1 MARVGLLACG
11 RAVTLLGCLAQHA
24 ARAQLDRR
32 LQHALFGSALAEEL
46 LGGSLPHPARLVDY
60 AGYRLQ
66 QLWPGQQ
73 VFEPAALTELHL
85 LDGLQ
90 QLVVTLLDYEMPL
103 RALPLLCLYR
113 HLAADTCRDV
123 QHTVTADALGVQA
136 LCELGQLHDAWQ
148 ILGAVHAGTDLP
160 VDWLELPPSRLP
172 EGTAAP
178 PPPPPP
184 PPPPLLLHLPP
195 EDEAN
200 AAAVEALL
208 GLGVAPHLPSLYGA
222 SLLRL
227 LELGRVQLLLR
238 LAERPPPPSPA
249 GDAGAPAAAA
259 APAKGGKGAPP
270 PAAKGGGAPA
280 GGDGESGQAA
290 TLLAKAEELLEALG
304 AAVAAELTPAGEGAE
319 PPRGAA
325 REALV
330 ALACRGALLRAA
342 LDTRRGLHTA
352 AVVAAAGGIALAQ
365 SVPSPEGAAGA
376 APPCV
381 QVGALL
387 WLRLRLSLVR
397 SALSQRQLAAAEEQ
411 IKLGRMEAH
420 LANDARVD
428 AWLQHARLLL
438 LAERGELDQA
448 TAGFEDWLQHAAGQA
463 DNSVATA
470 VGSVHYAA
478 LLLAQLPRRAAR
490 GEAEV
495 AEAAAL
501 AVEALQRAERL
512 LTQEAHAQGML
523 STEAWAC
530 LVDAPG
536 GPAVPPSLLG
546 SPELHSLR
554 NLHLRP
560 LQPLLAARLGL
571 AVALQL
577 AYPTDAAAD
586 MAAEMAQEQ
595 LQAAVELL
603 PHVLHPRPAVVARIH
618 LELGRLQRRRLSK
631 NFYSPTRAT
640 LEWGGAAGVAAAKAV
655 LAADAEAAAAAAA
668 AEGGE
673 DAAAAA
679 AAAAA
684 AEAEGGFGAAR
695 ASLEA
700 ALRVSGSGPL
710 DPELRGAALVELA
723 LLHGA
728 QLQEGRE
735 PHHLGCA
742 AAYLRLAAE
751 AAAARRNLFAGLPGL
766 PAAPLDAPAPAPL
779 ALLVTESRACAAA
792 RPLANEDEAAAPD
805 SRALLSLLPA
815 LMRQRALPRFDE
827 DGAERLLQML
837 GATLAAGAKPF
848 GEVLAPPT
856 PPAAALEPGPAAE
869 AGALS
874 AAWHGDAMRAVGSP
888 QLTLLFALAAP
899 TEEEADRFVLGE
911 RTLPRAA
918 VLAVR
923 ATLAAALHNQGGP
936 TLMPRH
942 PAAAPPPTPREQFDG
957 CLRAVRAL
965 LQPDGAAAAAPPPPP
980 AEGDTGGEGEGEA
993 AALTPE
999 AEADAAVPEESLPL
1013 LHQLFDPLQGAA
1025 AADSALCSW
1034 LLALLHPS

>member
-1 MARVGLLACG
+1 VARVGLLACG

-32 LQHALFGSALAEEL
+32 LQHALFGSALVEEL
-46 LGGSLPHPARLVDY
+46 FGGSLPHPARLVDY
-60 AGYRLQ
+60 AGYRLE
-66 QLWPGQQ
+66 QLWPGQP

-90 QLVVTLLDYEMPL
+90 QLVLTLLDYEMPL

-123 QHTVTADALGVQA
+123 HHTVTADALAVQA
-136 LCELGQLHDAWQ
+136 LCELGQLHEALQ
-148 ILGAVHAGTDLP
+148 LLGAAHVGSDLP
-160 VDWLELPPSRLP
+160 LDWLELPPSRLP
-172 EGTAAP
+172 EGTAA

-208 GLGVAPHLPSLYGA
+208 ALDVAPHLPPLYGA

-227 LELGRVQLLLR
+227 LELARVQLLLR
-238 LAERPPPPSPA
+238 LAERPPPKPSA
-249 GDAGAPAAAA
+249 GDAGAPAAAAA

-270 PAAKGGGAPA
+270 PAKGGGAPA
-280 GGDGESGQAA
+280 GGGGGDGESGQAA

-304 AAVAAELTPAGEGAE
+304 AAVAAELEPAGEGAE

-342 LDTRRGLHTA
+342 LHTRRGLHTA
-352 AVVAAAGGIALAQ
+352 AVGAAAGGIALAQ
-365 SVPSPEGAAGA
+365 SVPPPEGAAGA

-397 SALSQRQLAAAEEQ
+397 SALCQRQLAAADEQ

-438 LAERGELDQA
+438 LAERGELEQA
-448 TAGFEDWLQHAAGQA
+448 TAGFEGWLEHAAAEA
-463 DNSVATA
+463 DNTVPTA
-470 VGSVHYAA
+470 VGSVHYAT

-501 AVEALQRAERL
+501 CVEALQRAERL

-530 LVDAPG
+530 LVDAPA

-546 SPELHSLR
+546 TPELHALR

-618 LELGRLQRRRLSK
+618 LELGRLQRRRLSR
-631 NFYSPTRAT
+631 NFYSPTRAA

-655 LAADAEAAAAAAA
+655 LAADAEAAAAA
-668 AEGGE
+668 EGGE
-673 DAAAAA
+673 NAAGDAAEAG
-679 AAAAA
+679 
-684 AEAEGGFGAAR
+684 AEGGFGAAR

-700 ALRVSGSGPL
+700 ALRVGDSGPL
-710 DPELRGAALVELA
+710 DPELRSAALLELA

-735 PHHLGCA
+735 AHHLGCA
-742 AAYLRLAAE
+742 AAYLRLAAA

-779 ALLVTESRACAAA
+779 ALLVGESRALAAA
-792 RPLANEDEAAAPD
+792 RPLASEEEAAAPD

-856 PPAAALEPGPAAE
+856 PPAAELDLGPAAE
-869 AGALS
+869 AGALCG
-874 AAWHGDAMRAVGSP
+874 AWHGDAMRAVGSP

-899 TEEEADRFVLGE
+899 TEEEADRFVVGE

-942 PAAAPPPTPREQFDG
+942 PADAPPPTPREQFDG

-965 LQPDGAAAAAPPPPP
+965 LQPDGAAAAAPPPP
-980 AEGDTGGEGEGEA
+980 AEGDAAGEGEGEGEGGA
-993 AALTPE
+993 AARAPE

>member
-1 MARVGLLACG
+1 VARVGLLACG
-11 RAVTLLGCLAQHA
+11 RALTLLGCLAQHA

-32 LQHALFGSALAEEL
+32 LQHALFGSGLVEEL

-60 AGYRLQ
+60 AGYKLQ

-123 QHTVTADALGVQA
+123 HHTVTADALSVQA
-136 LCELGQLHDAWQ
+136 LCELGQLHEAWQ
-148 ILGAVHAGTDLP
+148 LLGAAHAGSGLP

-172 EGTAAP
+172 EGTAA

-208 GLGVAPHLPSLYGA
+208 VLEVAPHLPSLYGA

-270 PAAKGGGAPA
+270 PAKGGGAAP
-280 GGDGESGQAA
+280 GGGGSDGESGQAA

-304 AAVAAELTPAGEGAE
+304 AAVAAELTPADEGAE

-352 AVVAAAGGIALAQ
+352 AVVSAAGGIALAQ
-365 SVPSPEGAAGA
+365 SVRLPEGAAGA

-387 WLRLRLSLVR
+387 WLRLRVSLVR
-397 SALSQRQLAAAEEQ
+397 SALSQRQLAAADEQ
-411 IKLGRMEAH
+411 IKLGRMESH
-420 LANDARVD
+420 LANDVRVD
-428 AWLQHARLLL
+428 VWLQHARLLL

-448 TAGFEDWLQHAAGQA
+448 TAGFEGWLEHAAGQA
-463 DNSVATA
+463 DNTVATA
-470 VGSVHYAA
+470 MGSVHYAA

-490 GEAEV
+490 SEAEV

-512 LTQEAHAQGML
+512 LTHEAHAQGML

-546 SPELHSLR
+546 TPELHSLR

-586 MAAEMAQEQ
+586 MAAEMAQEK
-595 LQAAVELL
+595 LQAAVDLL

-655 LAADAEAAAAAAA
+655 LAADAEATAAAAAAA

-673 DAAAAA
+673 NAAAAG
-679 AAAAA
+679 A
-684 AEAEGGFGAAR
+684 AEAEAEDGFGAAR

-700 ALRVSGSGPL
+700 ALRVSDSGPL
-710 DPELRGAALVELA
+710 DPELRGAALAELA

-735 PHHLGCA
+735 PHHLACA
-742 AAYLRLAAE
+742 AAYLRLAAA

-779 ALLVTESRACAAA
+779 ALLVSESRALAAA
-792 RPLANEDEAAAPD
+792 RPLASEDEAAAPD

-827 DGAERLLQML
+827 DGAERLLQAPNPDPNPNPDPDPDPNPNSNPNPNPNPNPDPDPDPNP
-837 GATLAAGAKPF
+837 GCCRCWGQPSRWAPSRLARCSRRPRRPRPSSIRGR
-848 GEVLAPPT
+848 PPR
-856 PPAAALEPGPAAE
+856 
-869 AGALS
+869 
-874 AAWHGDAMRAVGSP
+874 RA
-888 QLTLLFALAAP
+888 
-899 TEEEADRFVLGE
+899 R
-911 RTLPRAA
+911 
-918 VLAVR
+918 
-923 ATLAAALHNQGGP
+923 
-936 TLMPRH
+936 
-942 PAAAPPPTPREQFDG
+942 
-957 CLRAVRAL
+957 
-965 LQPDGAAAAAPPPPP
+965 
-980 AEGDTGGEGEGEA
+980 
-993 AALTPE
+993 
-999 AEADAAVPEESLPL
+999 
-1013 LHQLFDPLQGAA
+1013 
-1025 AADSALCSW
+1025 
-1034 LLALLHPS
+1034 

>member
-32 LQHALFGSALAEEL
+32 LQHALFGSALVEEL

-60 AGYRLQ
+60 AGYKLQ

-113 HLAADTCRDV
+113 HLAADTCRDMH
-123 QHTVTADALGVQA
+123 HTVTADALGVQA
-136 LCELGQLHDAWQ
+136 LCELGQLHEAWQ
-148 ILGAVHAGTDLP
+148 LLGAAHAGSDLP

-208 GLGVAPHLPSLYGA
+208 ALSVAPHLPSLYGA

-270 PAAKGGGAPA
+270 PAKGGGAPA
-280 GGDGESGQAA
+280 GGGGGGGGGDGESGQAA
-290 TLLAKAEELLEALG
+290 TLLAKAEGLLEALG
-304 AAVAAELTPAGEGAE
+304 AAVAAELTPADEGAE

-397 SALSQRQLAAAEEQ
+397 SALAQRQLAAADEQ

-438 LAERGELDQA
+438 LAERGDLDQA
-448 TAGFEDWLQHAAGQA
+448 TAGFEGWLEHAAGQA

-501 AVEALQRAERL
+501 CVEALQRAERL

-546 SPELHSLR
+546 TTELHGLR

-655 LAADAEAAAAAAA
+655 LAADAEA
-668 AEGGE
+668 
-673 DAAAAA
+673 
-679 AAAAA
+679 
-684 AEAEGGFGAAR
+684 EGGFGAAR

-700 ALRVSGSGPL
+700 ALRVSDSGPL

-742 AAYLRLAAE
+742 AAYLRLAAA

-779 ALLVTESRACAAA
+779 ALLVGESRALAAA
-792 RPLANEDEAAAPD
+792 RPLASEDEAAAPD

-856 PPAAALEPGPAAE
+856 PPAAELDPGPAAE

-965 LQPDGAAAAAPPPPP
+965 LQPDGAAAAPPPPPP